1 MRIITII
8 GARPQCIKAAMVSRA
23 IINHNRFGDNRI
35 EEKILHTG
43 QHYDENMSRIFFQK
57 LEIPQP
63 VWQLECGHGSHAEMT
78 ARMLVEIEK
87 ILSENRPDYVL
98 VFGDT
103 NSTLAA
109 ALAAV
114 KLHIPVVHVEAGLR
128 SFNKRM
134 PEEINRILTDHISG
148 YLFCPTF
155 AAVQNLQNEG
165 ITEGVFHIGDVMY
178 DAAVTFG
185 KIAEATSS
193 VLQDLQ
199 LMPKQFYLCTVHR
212 AENTDNQERLTS
224 IIRALTEIAKP
235 DCPVIVPLHPRTKLY
250 LAKYELY
257 AMLATHPDVR
267 LIEPVDYLDM
277 IMLEKQAAAILTD
290 SGGVQKE
297 AYFHRT
303 PCITLRDETEWV
315 ETVAAGWNQLA
326 GCQTEKILHCLNA
339 NTSKTAIQ
347 EYGDGDASTK
357 IIEILM
363 RSIPL

>member
-23 IINHNRFGDNRI
+23 IINHNRFSENRI

-43 QHYDENMSRIFFQK
+43 QHYDENMSQIFFQK

-63 VWQLECGHGSHAEMT
+63 AWQLECGHGSHAEMT
-78 ARMLVEIEK
+78 AKMLVEIEK
-87 ILSENRPDYVL
+87 IVLENRPDYVL

-109 ALAAV
+109 ALTAV

-148 YLFCPTF
+148 FLFCPTF
-155 AAVQNLQNEG
+155 SAVQNLQKEG

-199 LMPKQFYLCTVHR
+199 LKPKQFYLCTVHR
-212 AENTDNQERLTS
+212 AENTDSRERLTQ
-224 IIRALTEIAKP
+224 IFRALTEIARP
-235 DCPVIVPLHPRTKLY
+235 DCPVIVPLHPRTKSY
-250 LAKYELY
+250 LANYKLHT
-257 AMLATHPDVR
+257 MLAANPSVR

-277 IMLEKQAAAILTD
+277 IMLEKHAAVILTD

-315 ETVAAGWNQLA
+315 ETVAAGWNQMA
-326 GCQTEKILHCLNA
+326 GYQTEKILHCLNG
-339 NTSKTAIQ
+339 NVSKTAIQ
-347 EYGDGDASTK
+347 EYGDGNASAK
-357 IIEILM
+357 IIEILIQSM
-363 RSIPL
+363 PV